1 MQYAL
6 SLGIHKKKLCKK
18 EKEISLKNY
27 NLNYLLESD
36 LLIRVSFVLQ

>member
-1 MQYAL
+1 MRWVWEY
-6 SLGIHKKKLCKK
+6 IRKNFVKKKK